1 MTRVRDARA
10 LSAHRFA
17 SIFGV
22 AISLAACGGSDA
34 LREGAPPTDPVS
46 EASAEEL
53 FATGM
58 ASASGGDLVR
68 AEQYLAAA
76 GARGYDETKIIGP
89 LVRVCVAASR
99 LRQALLYAQP
109 YLRTHPDDWR
119 LRFVVAMIHLGL
131 ESVADARREL
141 DRVVLAAPEVPEP
154 HFALATLLRERLHDD
169 AAARPHFER
178 YLALAPT
185 GAHAD
190 EARVALD
197 TPLPPPTELGPPTA
211 PAPMPTQTPGAAV
224 APGTSIAPTTAAG
237 TQRAPSN
244 ATPAAPATTPG
255 AASAP
260 VRTPTR
266 LPRSTSE
273 PTPPATGTP

>member
-1 MTRVRDARA
+1 LTRVRDSRA
-10 LSAHRFA
+10 AAVLLVA

-22 AISLAACGGSDA
+22 ALSLAACGGSDA
-34 LREGAPPTDPVS
+34 LREGAPPTDPVA

-76 GARGYDETKIIGP
+76 GARGYDETKIIGQ

-109 YLRTHPDDWR
+109 YLRTHPEDWR
-119 LRFVVAMIHLGL
+119 LRFVVATIHLGL

-141 DRVVLAAPEVPEP
+141 ARVVLAAPEVPEP
-154 HFALATLLRERLHDD
+154 HFALASLLRERLHDD

-178 YLALAPT
+178 YLVLAPT

-197 TPLPPPTELGPPTA
+197 TPLPPPTELGPMPATSAPTSGTSGGNVPA
-211 PAPMPTQTPGAAV
+211 SDVTSVRLSTTPRSASGPATPTSPPLPAP
-224 APGTSIAPTTAAG
+224 S
-237 TQRAPSN
+237 
-244 ATPAAPATTPG
+244 
-255 AASAP
+255 
-260 VRTPTR
+260 RTPTR
-266 LPRSTSE
+266 LPRRTSE
-273 PTPPATGTP
+273 STPTATGTP

>member
-1 MTRVRDARA
+1 MLGACLV
-10 LSAHRFA
+10 A
-17 SIFGV
+17 SFLGV
-22 AISLAACGGSDA
+22 ALSLAACGGSDA
-34 LREGAPPTDPVS
+34 LREGAPPTDPVA
-46 EASAEEL
+46 EASAEQL

-58 ASASGGDLVR
+58 AAASGGDLVR

-119 LRFVVAMIHLGL
+119 LRFVVASIHVGL
-131 ESVADARREL
+131 DSVADARREL
-141 DRVVLAAPEVPEP
+141 ERVVLAAPEVPEP
-154 HFALATLLRERLHDD
+154 HFALAALLRERLRDD

-197 TPLPPPTELGPPTA
+197 TPLPQPTELGP
-211 PAPMPTQTPGAAV
+211 MPTTRTPTGAAV
-224 APGTSIAPTTAAG
+224 DAPGTSDARITAAQG
-237 TQRAPSN
+237 APSN
-244 ATPAAPATTPG
+244 APPSAPATTPAG
-255 AASAP
+255 APAQP
-260 VRTPTR
+260 TRTPTR
-266 LPRSTSE
+266 LPRRTSE
-273 PTPPATGTP
+273 STHTATGTP

>member
-1 MTRVRDARA
+1 LTRVREARA
-10 LSAHRFA
+10 AAAPLVA
-17 SIFGV
+17 SIFCV
-22 AISLAACGGSDA
+22 ALSLAACGGSDA
-34 LREGAPPTDPVS
+34 LREGAPPTDPVA

-119 LRFVVAMIHLGL
+119 LRFVVATIHLGL

-141 DRVVLAAPEVPEP
+141 ARVVLAAPEVPEP
-154 HFALATLLRERLHDD
+154 HFALASLLRERLRDD

-178 YLALAPT
+178 YLVLAPT

-197 TPLPPPTELGPPTA
+197 TPLPPPTELGPM
-211 PAPMPTQTPGAAV
+211 PA
-224 APGTSIAPTTAAG
+224 TSAPTSRTSGGNVPASDVTSVTLSMTPRSASG
-237 TQRAPSN
+237 
-244 ATPAAPATTPG
+244 PAAPTSPPLP
-255 AASAP
+255 AP
-260 VRTPTR
+260 SRTPTR
-266 LPRSTSE
+266 LPRRSSEST
-273 PTPPATGTP
+273 PTATGTP

>member
-1 MTRVRDARA
+1 MTRVREARA
-10 LSAHRFA
+10 IAAQLVA
-17 SIFGV
+17 SIVGV

-109 YLRTHPDDWR
+109 YLRTHPEDWR
-119 LRFVVAMIHLGL
+119 LRFVVATIHLGL

-178 YLALAPT
+178 YLSLAPT

-197 TPLPPPTELGPPTA
+197 TPLPPPTELGPM
-211 PAPMPTQTPGAAV
+211 PMPLPTQTPGGAAV
-224 APGTSIAPTTAAG
+224 APTTSIAPATAAG
-237 TQRAPSN
+237 TQSTPSH
-244 ATPAAPATTPG
+244 ATSGAAATTPG
-255 AASAP
+255 AAPTP

-266 LPRSTSE
+266 LPRRTSE
-273 PTPPATGTP
+273 STPTATGTP